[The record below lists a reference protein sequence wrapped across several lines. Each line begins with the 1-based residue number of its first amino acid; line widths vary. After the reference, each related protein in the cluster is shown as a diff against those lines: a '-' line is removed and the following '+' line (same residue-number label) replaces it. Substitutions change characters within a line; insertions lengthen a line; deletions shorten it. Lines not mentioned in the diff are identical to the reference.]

1 MANIR
6 QAGDISADRAPDGS
20 GTGRSR
26 PKPPLSMNRRAAL
39 FFLAL
44 FVPLSGIMVGGWLR
58 VRILRAG
65 AERAG
70 ATDLKFA
77 NALLIVGVIFTIWAV
92 FLTILALNPVG
103 SLPPDSPMLGG

>member
-1 MANIR
+1 
-6 QAGDISADRAPDGS
+6 
-20 GTGRSR
+20 
-26 PKPPLSMNRRAAL
+26 MNRRAAL

-65 AERAG
+65 AERAR
-70 ATDLKFA
+70 AMDLKFA
-77 NALLIVGVIFTIWAV
+77 NALIIVGVIVTIWAM

>member
-1 MANIR
+1 
-6 QAGDISADRAPDGS
+6 
-20 GTGRSR
+20 
-26 PKPPLSMNRRAAL
+26 MNRRAAL